1 MFNMRR
7 KGALKGSKMQ
17 RTAPQPAI
25 EAERDRAQRAKY
37 AKLTAHY
44 GKIGSGALNAA
55 LIYVRQQ
62 KAAAKLATKA
72 R

>member
-1 MFNMRR
+1 
-7 KGALKGSKMQ
+7 MQ
-17 RTAPQPAI
+17 RTAAQPAI
-25 EAERDRAQRAKY
+25 EAERERAQRAKY

-55 LIYVRQQ
+55 LIYVQRQ
-62 KAAAKLATKA
+62 KATKLAAKP

>member
-1 MFNMRR
+1 
-7 KGALKGSKMQ
+7 MQ
-17 RTAPQPAI
+17 RTAAQPAI
-25 EAERDRAQRAKY
+25 EAERERAQRAKY